1 MVVPLSRGSS
11 LDRGRFRCP
20 PPVPSPCLLGAAPH
34 APRRSS
40 FIVVFPQAAASAPLS
55 LPCSFPCSFLALF
68 CSARCVARR
77 GASSSVVRLPATR
90 VHLSLVRRTGPLGA
104 SAPHHHHHRLSRPPC
119 RSPVFPHPPL
129 VDSLDPCC
137 PSLLP
142 SSVGPRSIL
151 LPAALTSRADCQ
163 RDAARRSSVTP
174 PRRLFV
180 LSVGARSGDGLSR
193 ALVDAAGLSSFLV
206 LCVDGARRAASSI
219 RLVSLDPFPLLSPL
233 RSLPCEYHRPPPAL
247 HGPSPLFVHRWA
259 LHVICWSTAFPL
271 PRFLSISDAHGN
283 HQYNTNYDWL
293 FNMLR
298 ACVRA
303 CVRAQTANKRRRRWR
318 VPGQT
323 SLTAAV

>member
-1 MVVPLSRGSS
+1 MAVPLSRGSS

-104 SAPHHHHHRLSRPPC
+104 CAPHHHHHRLSRPPC

-129 VDSLDPCC
+129 VDSLDLCC

-180 LSVGARSGDGLSR
+180 LSVGARSVDGLSR
-193 ALVDAAGLSSFLV
+193 ALVDAASAVFSSSASTGRDARPRPSVWSRSTRSRCFLRFV
-206 LCVDGARRAASSI
+206 LFPASITARR
-219 RLVSLDPFPLLSPL
+219 RLSTA
-233 RSLPCEYHRPPPAL
+233 HRPCSCTA
-247 HGPSPLFVHRWA
+247 GPFTLSVGR
-259 LHVICWSTAFPL
+259 
-271 PRFLSISDAHGN
+271 PRFPCHVSY
-283 HQYNTNYDWL
+283 Q
-293 FNMLR
+293 
-298 ACVRA
+298 
-303 CVRAQTANKRRRRWR
+303 
-318 VPGQT
+318 
-323 SLTAAV
+323 